1 MIPALRIAA
10 AALAATLL
18 AVALPAFAQQPD
30 TSLARQ
36 VYADV
41 NAQLPRMTR
50 AAFNARRPD
59 VEYRSEVKAWADASG
74 VRKVE
79 VVDRDD
85 SGDVLT
91 EYYYANGALVFAYQ
105 AVKGFEGRKQV
116 TRIEQRQYFRD
127 GRMFHWLG
135 GTERAPQDPK
145 GRDFADESRERAAAG
160 AFYLQAA
167 RKALAK

>member
-1 MIPALRIAA
+1 MIPVLRTAAAIAA
-10 AALAATLL
+10 TFLALACP
-18 AVALPAFAQQPD
+18 ALAQQPD

-41 NAQLPRMTR
+41 NAQLPRMQR
-50 AAFNARRPD
+50 VAFNAKRPD

-105 AVKGFEGRKQV
+105 AVKGFEGKKQV

-145 GRDFADESRERAAAG
+145 SRDFADESKARVAAG
-160 AFYLQAA
+160 NFYLQAA

>member
-1 MIPALRIAA
+1 MTPVLRLARV
-10 AALAATLL
+10 ALAATLL
-18 AVALPAFAQQPD
+18 ALALPVLAQQPD

-36 VYADV
+36 VYAEV
-41 NAQLPRMTR
+41 NAQVPRMQR
-50 AAFNARRPD
+50 ATFNAKRPD

-85 SGDVLT
+85 SGDVVT

-105 AVKGFEGRKQV
+105 AVKGYEGRRPV
-116 TRIEQRQYFRD
+116 TRVEQRQYFRD

-145 GRDFADESRERAAAG
+145 SRDFVEESKERAAAG
-160 AFYLQAA
+160 AFYLRAA
-167 RKALAK
+167 RRALAR

>member
-1 MIPALRIAA
+1 MLASLAR
-10 AALAATLL
+10 AALAAAL
-18 AVALPAFAQQPD
+18 VAFTLPAAAQQPD

-36 VYADV
+36 VYAEV

-59 VEYRSEVKAWADASG
+59 VEYRSEVKAWSDASG

-91 EYYYANGALVFAYQ
+91 EYYYASGALVFAYQ
-105 AVKGFEGRKQV
+105 AVKGFEGKKQV

-135 GTERAPQDPK
+135 GTERAPRDPK
-145 GRDFADESRERAAAG
+145 SRDFADESKARVAAG
-160 AFYLQAA
+160 NFYLQAA